1 MVVIPNRVRVVV
13 VVSALAV
20 CLLTLALPASPAQ
33 AQPDQMV
40 NERLPFAY
48 TTYHSCTNEEISIE
62 GTQHLIFFTNE
73 DANGGFHFKGH
84 NNLQGTA
91 VSVSGAKYVIQES
104 LNNHNN
110 YDFDVVSESAS
121 NFTMTD
127 SFHMIRQ
134 GPATTTEDEIAVKV
148 VFHVTVNAN
157 GEVTSVVDQYEAV
170 CK

>member
-13 VVSALAV
+13 VLSALALAV
-20 CLLTLALPASPAQ
+20 GLLTLALPASPAQ
-33 AQPDQMV
+33 AQPDQMF
-40 NERLPFAY
+40 NERLPFAF
-48 TTYHSCTNEEISIE
+48 TTVHSCTNEEVSIE

-84 NNLQGTA
+84 NNLQATG
-91 VSVSGAKYVIQES
+91 VSASGAKYVIRES

-110 YDFDVVSESAS
+110 FNEFSESAS

-134 GPATTTEDEIAVKV
+134 GPATATEDEIVVKV

-157 GEVTSVVDQYEAV
+157 GEVTSVVDQFEAV
-170 CK
+170 CQ